1 MKKDRTNKV
10 RRMSGRLAGS
20 LATAGGM
27 TVCVHV
33 RVEANARFRMGT
45 IQSATSTEEWET
57 TATDD

>member
-1 MKKDRTNKV
+1 
-10 RRMSGRLAGS
+10 
-20 LATAGGM
+20 M

-33 RVEANARFRMGT
+33 RVEANARFRIGT